1 VSSVLNGT
9 GGAVGAPVWRMG
21 STTWTARPV
30 QDLPGAD
37 GPLAYREHM
46 STPDVEVR
54 RSRRRRRTVSAYR
67 EDGRTVVLI
76 PARFT
81 RAEEQQWVTTMLER
95 LARGERRRR
104 PSDDQLAARASD
116 LSRRH
121 LGGLARPTSI
131 RWVTNQ
137 SSRWGSCTPA
147 DGTIRISMRVK
158 GMPVYVLDYV
168 IVHELAHLLAPGH
181 GREFWSLLEGYPKLE
196 RARGYLEG
204 VAAAAGLDLADDS
217 DGQGVGA
224 APDGRDDGELGQA
237 ALDFGPSD

>member
-9 GGAVGAPVWRMG
+9 REAKGAPVWQVG

-30 QDLPGAD
+30 DDLRGAD
-37 GPLAYREHM
+37 GPLAYREDM
-46 STPDVEVR
+46 STSEVEVR

-67 EDGRTVVLI
+67 EAGRTVVLI

-95 LARGERRRR
+95 LAKGERRRR
-104 PSDDQLAARASD
+104 PSDDQLAARASE

-121 LGGLARPTSI
+121 LGGLAKPTSI

-147 DGTIRISMRVK
+147 DGTIRISVRVK
-158 GMPVYVLDYV
+158 GMPAYVLDYV
-168 IVHELAHLLAPGH
+168 ILHELAHLLAPGH
-181 GREFWSLLEGYPKLE
+181 GREFWSLLEGYPRLE

-204 VAAAAGLDLADDS
+204 VAATAGLDLADDS
-217 DGQGVGA
+217 
-224 APDGRDDGELGQA
+224 DDGELGQA

>member
-1 VSSVLNGT
+1 MA
-9 GGAVGAPVWRMG
+9 GGIHDV
-21 STTWTARPV
+21 
-30 QDLPGAD
+30 D
-37 GPLAYREHM
+37 GPARDDLRGTDGLLAYREDM
-46 STPDVEVR
+46 STSEVEVR

-67 EDGRTVVLI
+67 EAGRTVVLI

-95 LARGERRRR
+95 LAKGERRRR
-104 PSDDQLAARASD
+104 PSDDQLAARASE

-121 LGGLARPTSI
+121 LGGLAKPTSI

-147 DGTIRISMRVK
+147 DGTIRISVRVK
-158 GMPVYVLDYV
+158 GMPAYVLDYV
-168 IVHELAHLLAPGH
+168 ILHELAHLLAPGH
-181 GREFWSLLEGYPKLE
+181 GREFWSLLEGYTKLE

-204 VAAAAGLDLADDS
+204 VAATAGLDLADDT
-217 DGQGVGA
+217 
-224 APDGRDDGELGQA
+224 DDGELGQA